1 MFLQQAETAGSI
13 SYGISTFIVSDA
25 RKNLQIPVLR
35 TQISLKKKNLSKHK
49 AMLHYLHMIFFSL
62 KES

>member
-1 MFLQQAETAGSI
+1 MFMQQAETAGNI

-35 TQISLKKKNLSKHK
+35 TQISLKKKKK
-49 AMLHYLHMIFFSL
+49 T
-62 KES
+62 